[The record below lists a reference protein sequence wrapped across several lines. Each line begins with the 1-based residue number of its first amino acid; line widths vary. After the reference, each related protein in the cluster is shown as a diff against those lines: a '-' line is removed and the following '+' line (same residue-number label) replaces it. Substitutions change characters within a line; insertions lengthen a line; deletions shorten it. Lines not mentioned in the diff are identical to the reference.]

1 MKRGVFMRK
10 KHILGILSLA
20 SVFALT
26 SCGIGY
32 SAIENNGTIYP
43 TNAVSGNTN
52 SNESS
57 GKNLLY
63 TPVYTK
69 TNAKVITLDE
79 ASQKTSVE
87 ETVEKVYDS
96 VVSIQATSVYGAS
109 AGSGVL
115 FSYDLDLGFSYIA
128 TCFHVVEGYSNF
140 EVTLSNGETYPA
152 YYVGGYEDYDL
163 AVLSIEKTDLT
174 YASLYSNS
182 DNLKLGS
189 TVVAI
194 GNPLGTLPGSVSSGV
209 VSYVNRVVQTSTY
222 EYQTLIQT
230 DVAINSG
237 NSGGGLFNTAG
248 ALIGIVNA
256 KYSATGIEGLSFAIP
271 SNYVTPTIEELL
283 STAQYDTANQVWS
296 SGYIKGDYEYGFT
309 ITLGYYTTGSGWNK
323 NINYVYYVSDV
334 KTDSTYT
341 GKELQKSDIVKEIK
355 VDYKDSTKE
364 DITYTVSTDNDVNE
378 WLNELSLSLDDTL
391 YFTVTRNNETKI
403 VEVDVCQF
411 IYNA

>member
-1 MKRGVFMRK
+1 MRK
-10 KHILGILSLA
+10 KYLLGITSLM

-32 SAIENNGTIYP
+32 SVIENNGTIYP
-43 TNAVSGNTN
+43 TNAVSGNGDASS
-52 SNESS
+52 SNE
-57 GKNLLY
+57 KNLLY
-63 TPVYTK
+63 TPVYAS
-69 TNAKVITLDE
+69 TNAKVNTLDE
-79 ASQKTSVE
+79 ASTKTSVE
-87 ETVEKVYDS
+87 ETVEMVYDS
-96 VVSIQATSVYGAS
+96 VVSISASSVYGAS

-115 FSYDLDLGFSYIA
+115 FSYDETLGFSYIV
-128 TCFHVVEGYSNF
+128 TCFHVIEGYTNF
-140 EVTLSNGETYPA
+140 EVTLSNQETYPA

-163 AVLSIEKTDLT
+163 AVLSIEKKDLT
-174 YASLYSNS
+174 YASLYSDSNT
-182 DNLKLGS
+182 LKLGS

-248 ALIGIVNA
+248 AFIGIVNA
-256 KYSATGIEGLSFAIP
+256 KYSAAGIEGLSFAIP
-271 SNYVTPTIEELL
+271 SNYVTPPIKEILE
-283 STAQYDTANQVWS
+283 TAQYDTANKVWS

-323 NINYVYYVSDV
+323 NVNYVYYVSDV
-334 KTDSTYT
+334 NSNSTYT

-355 VDYKDSTKE
+355 VDYSDASKE
-364 DITYTVSTDNDVNE
+364 DITYTVSTDNDVNL
-378 WLNELSLSLDDTL
+378 WLNSLSLSLDDTL
-391 YFTVTRNNETKI
+391 YFTVIRNNETKI

-411 IYNA
+411 IYNI